1 MHFPSGILLH
11 KNLPIYSMVNRIS
24 FCSRNSMFFFMF
36 LSGKYKKFPLLIV
49 CRIWFHFGPLLRS
62 AGKTKNITR
71 IVTVLQ
77 SIMHQWSIDL
87 FPGKNV
93 LRDEEK
99 FPLIYSMSNPF
110 EFYRRFCFNPLV
122 VERADP
128 NEPDYFETIYP
139 SIHSMVKQ
147 VAFWSNYFDKQTQ
160 NAKNTI
166 FPVTDDATAASGSGF
181 FRRQKSCTQKPF
193 SKEGIYLPALSIAWE
208 INSSLLKSAPCFSC
222 SFSMSL
228 FRLFV
233 RLITWA

>member
-1 MHFPSGILLH
+1 MYVMQLFFGKNYSPLFIVCRNRFYFGHVFIRQLMHFPSGILLY

-24 FCSRNSMFFFMF
+24 FCSRNSMF
-36 LSGKYKKFPLLIV
+36 LPGKSEKFPLLIV

-62 AGKTKNITR
+62 AGKTKKIN
-71 IVTVLQ
+71 L
-77 SIMHQWSIDL
+77 S
-87 FPGKNV
+87 PGKNV

-147 VAFWSNYFDKQTQ
+147 VAFWSM
-160 NAKNTI
+160 
-166 FPVTDDATAASGSGF
+166 F
-181 FRRQKSCTQKPF
+181 FVKIEQ
-193 SKEGIYLPALSIAWE
+193 IL
-208 INSSLLKSAPCFSC
+208 
-222 SFSMSL
+222 
-228 FRLFV
+228 
-233 RLITWA
+233 

>member
-1 MHFPSGILLH
+1 MFFIRQLMYFPSGILLH

-24 FCSRNSMFFFMF
+24 FCFRNLIFFLYSCLINLKNFPLFIVCGNKFYFGHVFIRQFMHFPSGILLYKNLPIHSMVNLISFCSRNSMF
-36 LSGKYKKFPLLIV
+36 LPSKSETFPLLIV

-62 AGKTKNITR
+62 AGKAKKHNNDSY
-71 IVTVLQ
+71 VLQ
-77 SIMHQWSIDL
+77 SIMHRWSINL
-87 FPGKNV
+87 SPGKNV

-147 VAFWSNYFDKQTQ
+147 VAFWSMF
-160 NAKNTI
+160 
-166 FPVTDDATAASGSGF
+166 
-181 FRRQKSCTQKPF
+181 
-193 SKEGIYLPALSIAWE
+193 
-208 INSSLLKSAPCFSC
+208 
-222 SFSMSL
+222 
-228 FRLFV
+228 
-233 RLITWA
+233 LIKTY

>member
-1 MHFPSGILLH
+1 MHFPSGILLY

-24 FCSRNSMFFFMF
+24 FCSRNSMF
-36 LSGKYKKFPLLIV
+36 LPGKSEKFPLLIV

-71 IVTVLQ
+71 IVTVLRFTE
-77 SIMHQWSIDL
+77 D
-87 FPGKNV
+87 
-93 LRDEEK
+93 
-99 FPLIYSMSNPF
+99 F
-110 EFYRRFCFNPLV
+110 ERT
-122 VERADP
+122 DP

-166 FPVTDDATAASGSGF
+166 FPVTDDATAASGFGF
-181 FRRQKSCTQKPF
+181 FRRQKSCTQKSFP
-193 SKEGIYLPALSIAWE
+193 KEGIYLPALSIAWE